1 MKSSKRKR
9 EHLLVNVNKRTNA
22 SLFQW
27 QPYLLVNN
35 ATMYRA
41 VLALLVPTSCNV
53 RMSNSCAHSHRSCST
68 RWLWSLAVLVA
79 VFVAVLVAVLFGDWS
94 LSTPPPLHNK
104 VKHMDTP
111 PERKNCNGW
120 SRINTFN
127 VPNNAHLRD
136 QEDFYQISE
145 LRKKATK
152 KNQNQKSKSKN
163 ANSKTTKPNISS

>member
-1 MKSSKRKR
+1 
-9 EHLLVNVNKRTNA
+9 
-22 SLFQW
+22 
-27 QPYLLVNN
+27 
-35 ATMYRA
+35 
-41 VLALLVPTSCNV
+41 
-53 RMSNSCAHSHRSCST
+53 
-68 RWLWSLAVLVA
+68 

-152 KNQNQKSKSKN
+152 KNQNQKSKLKN
-163 ANSKTTKPNISS
+163 ANIKTTKPKLVPRTTNYHVSKLGHIPPTNPVTDLPKTSTTEPTPPVLATV

>member
-1 MKSSKRKR
+1 
-9 EHLLVNVNKRTNA
+9 
-22 SLFQW
+22 
-27 QPYLLVNN
+27 
-35 ATMYRA
+35 
-41 VLALLVPTSCNV
+41 
-53 RMSNSCAHSHRSCST
+53 
-68 RWLWSLAVLVA
+68 

-152 KNQNQKSKSKN
+152 KNQNQKSRMQTLKQQN
-163 ANSKTTKPNISS
+163 QN